1 MYLGSDGL
9 IVNQMGQ
16 VLLIRRDDSRTWAM
30 PGGWVEKGEQPTD
43 AVVREVEEETGLLTV
58 PVRLAALYHLVENG
72 QSTLNFTFRCIP
84 RGGELQSSE
93 ESPKAGFWPGNTTP
107 PLMIP
112 AHKERLRRGIPH
124 DSYVPYWGAQHHP
137 RPIRMVRD
145 LVYGW
150 RDLRRRM
157 RGESPQLP
165 PAAWRAG
172 AFVILRNEAGEV
184 LWVQRPDDGRWNLPG
199 GGVEPGE
206 SPWSAAVREAKEE
219 TGLDVTLTHLVGVY
233 TKPEK
238 EEVVFAFTGR
248 SAGGTLQTGPEAAAF
263 AYRAPGEEPAHALV
277 NHVARVQH
285 AAGSPQPTRFEIQK
299 SHSAPPASDPATE
312 Q

>member
-1 MYLGSDGL
+1 
-9 IVNQMGQ
+9 
-16 VLLIRRDDSRTWAM
+16 M

-43 AVVREVEEETGLLTV
+43 AVVREVAEETGLQTV

-72 QSTLNFTFRCIP
+72 RSTVTFTFRCIP
-84 RGGELQSSE
+84 RGGELQTSE
-93 ESPKAGFWPGNTTP
+93 ESPQAGFWPGNTLP

-112 AHKERLRRGIPH
+112 AHRERLRRGIPH
-124 DSYVPYWGAQHHP
+124 DSYVPFWGPQRHP
-137 RPIRMVRD
+137 LPIRLLRD
-145 LVYGW
+145 AIYGW

-157 RGESPQLP
+157 RGEKPHP
-165 PAAWRAG
+165 RPAAWRAG
-172 AFVILRNEAGEV
+172 AFVILQNENREV

-206 SPWSAAVREAKEE
+206 SPWGAAVREAKEE
-219 TGLDVTLTHLVGVY
+219 TGLDVALEHLVGVY

-263 AYRAPGEEPAHALV
+263 AYHAPGDEPENALV

-285 AAGSPQPTRFEIQK
+285 AAGPRQPTRFEIQE
-299 SHSAPPASDPATE
+299 SHSAPASS
-312 Q
+312 